1 MDLRFL
7 YALILTIMPVT
18 ELRAGLPLAMAFAVD
33 KGIPLIW
40 MFILI
45 VTLNILVIFFI
56 FYFFDVMH
64 GRFMRF
70 NFYRKSFEKFLIR
83 LQKKIDKFERRY
95 SALGFVTL
103 VLFVAVPLPGTGAWT
118 GSILSWILGLDR
130 KKSILAI
137 SLGVVLAGI
146 LVFAGTLGIFRL
158 LL

>member
-1 MDLRFL
+1 MDEKRIKQAESNFRN
-7 YALILTIMPVT
+7 Y
-18 ELRAGLPLAMAFAVD
+18 
-33 KGIPLIW
+33 
-40 MFILI
+40 
-45 VTLNILVIFFI
+45 LNEGKI
-56 FYFFDVMH
+56 
-64 GRFMRF
+64 
-70 NFYRKSFEKFLIR
+70 
-83 LQKKIDKFERRY
+83 KKIDKFERRY